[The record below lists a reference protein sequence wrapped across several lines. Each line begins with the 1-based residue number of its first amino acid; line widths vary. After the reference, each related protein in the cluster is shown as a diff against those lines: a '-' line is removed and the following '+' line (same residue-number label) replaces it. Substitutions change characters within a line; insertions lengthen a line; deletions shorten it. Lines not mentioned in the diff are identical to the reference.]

1 VTDSI
6 RNIAI
11 IAHVDHGKTTL
22 VDAMLWQS
30 GIFKAGQEVVERV
43 MDSNELERERGI
55 TILAK
60 NTAISYKGVK
70 INIVDTPGH
79 SEFGGEVERALK
91 LVDGVLLLGDCTG
104 LLHAYDISHPFAG
117 PPKELWHV
125 DLGGCIE
132 STPAVWHGMVYVGSR
147 AGAIYGIGD
156 PKKA

>member
-1 VTDSI
+1 MWTV
-6 RNIAI
+6 
-11 IAHVDHGKTTL
+11 H
-22 VDAMLWQS
+22 
-30 GIFKAGQEVVERV
+30 F
-43 MDSNELERERGI
+43 
-55 TILAK
+55 
-60 NTAISYKGVK
+60 
-70 INIVDTPGH
+70 H
-79 SEFGGEVERALK
+79 SFSWGSPVP
-91 LVDGVLLLGDCTG
+91 VDGVLLLGDCTG